1 MTGQSRKGNEL
12 GFWWYVGRLIVGF
25 LFRITLG
32 IRAIGADRVPST
44 GAVLIALNHISVLDP
59 VTIGLLMAKRGRRIG
74 FLTAAEFFE
83 HPFVGRGLRLVDQ
96 IPIRRGAADWDALNE
111 VAGIIRRGRLGGI
124 FPEGRV
130 TEATVVQ
137 PGRKGVAR
145 IALTAG
151 VPVIPVGIWGTHE
164 RWGQRGFNFGRPF
177 RPTVAVV
184 FGEPIPPE
192 GDSHNRADVRALT
205 DRIMADITVL
215 VGRAQRI
222 CEPPPARRGGRED
235 STGEH

>member
-1 MTGQSRKGNEL
+1 MTGRAGKEDEL
-12 GFWWYVGRLIVGF
+12 GFWWYVGRFIVG
-25 LFRITLG
+25 LVFRITLRIRVFG
-32 IRAIGADRVPST
+32 IERVPST
-44 GAVLIALNHISVLDP
+44 GAALIALNHISVLDP
-59 VTIGLLMAKRGRRIG
+59 VVMGLLMARRGRRIG
-74 FLTAAEFFE
+74 FLSAAEFFE
-83 HPFVGRGLRLVDQ
+83 HQVIGRGLRLLDQ
-96 IPIRRGAADWDALNE
+96 IPIRRGAADWEALNE
-111 VAGIIRRGRLGGI
+111 VSGIIRRGRLGGI

-164 RWGQRGFNFGRPF
+164 RWGQRGFNFGRPL
-177 RPTVAVV
+177 RPKVAVV

-205 DRIMADITVL
+205 DRVMADITVL
-215 VGRAQRI
+215 AGRAQRI
-222 CEPPPARRGGRED
+222 CGPPPTRRGA
-235 STGEH
+235 